1 MSRSR
6 RVASTLTLIGAS
18 WLGAAW
24 LAPSRAQ
31 AAENDTPSIVAYG
44 FDGFWTGA
52 QIGLASGYL
61 ATGDEYESREWRK
74 LVFGAGMGALVGV
87 GAGLTLGV
95 VDVSSGPPHTGHFI
109 LRDVGYGVGLGAIVG
124 TAVGA
129 LFLIDDGRA
138 KDLLTG
144 AAIGTLVGAG
154 AGLIFGVIEG
164 AAASGDEAAGVDVP
178 GIERLRFTVLAAPA
192 SWLPVPALEGRF

>member
-1 MSRSR
+1 S
-6 RVASTLTLIGAS
+6 
-18 WLGAAW
+18 
-24 LAPSRAQ
+24 
-31 AAENDTPSIVAYG
+31 VAYC
-44 FDGFWTGA
+44 DPHSHPTRRSSD
-52 QIGLASGYL
+52 L
-61 ATGDEYESREWRK
+61 
-74 LVFGAGMGALVGV
+74 

-144 AAIGTLVGAG
+144 AAVVDQEQRSEEHTYELQSRENLVC
-154 AGLIFGVIEG
+154 
-164 AAASGDEAAGVDVP
+164 
-178 GIERLRFTVLAAPA
+178 R
-192 SWLPVPALEGRF
+192 